1 MQLVEKEELEK
12 LIKEAKAAGKET
24 SELEK
29 ILTTKKFVKP
39 QMGGKKEEDIETEVL
54 MLTEKG
60 AKKGKAKGKRVIIS
74 TGPAREDD
82 FL

>member
-1 MQLVEKEELEK
+1 MQPTEKKVLEA
-12 LIKEAKAAGKET
+12 LIKEAKAAGKDT

-29 ILTTKKFVKP
+29 ILTTPKP
-39 QMGGKKEEDIETEVL
+39 PMGETKEEDIEREVL
-54 MLTEKG
+54 MMTDKG

-82 FL
+82 FE